1 MRGGTSYAGARTG
14 PEPTREQ
21 LIRRPVAVI
30 HPEPAARGIG
40 RDAGRVH
47 AFRKRYRRAD
57 VSFQLDPV
65 DDRACRDPD
74 RVADLRRL
82 ERSAVQSERLLRR
95 AGLRVELGEC
105 RALLVHQPER
115 RPSRRLDLD
124 EVPRLLREV
133 ERLAGARPRVV
144 AQHLVVEALADPLV
158 PAGWK
163 QNLRLLRAGREPAR
177 ELVSGRVD
185 PVERAVAL
193 QRPDRIV
200 ADGDRAALG

>member
-1 MRGGTSYAGARTG
+1 
-14 PEPTREQ
+14 
-21 LIRRPVAVI
+21 
-30 HPEPAARGIG
+30 
-40 RDAGRVH
+40 
-47 AFRKRYRRAD
+47 
-57 VSFQLDPV
+57 
-65 DDRACRDPD
+65 
-74 RVADLRRL
+74 
-82 ERSAVQSERLLRR
+82 
-95 AGLRVELGEC
+95 
-105 RALLVHQPER
+105 HQPER

-200 ADGDRAALG
+200 ADGDRAALGRAAALNRARKANGRDDSPAQLVEALNGVVRPTGLEVEQVAQQPDGPEADRAVDRAGRYRGCAQPATGRHVAHDDQV